1 MKTRKLRPES
11 SCQKPQSWQGA
22 DQGLK
27 PNWAAP
33 PSELLTLPTPGP
45 SSSGCTSES
54 HKWLPQEPCPDS
66 DLTCQDTAR
75 TGLNA
80 LLSDDSAVQSRLR
93 TNALVY
99 NSSSMRASIGLPW
112 RPHKNS
118 GPTHPEF
125 QNQQVWGGAG
135 EFASLASS
143 QWCWCCWPEDQCFGN
158 CCSGSKSYCCS

>member
-22 DQGLK
+22 DQELK

-80 LLSDDSAVQSRLR
+80 LLSGDSTVQSRLR

-99 NSSSMRASIGLPW
+99 SSSSMRASIGLPW
-112 RPHKNS
+112 SPHKNS

-135 EFASLASS
+135 KFASLASS
-143 QWCWCCWPEDQCFGN
+143 QGC
-158 CCSGSKSYCCS
+158 

>member
-11 SCQKPQSWQGA
+11 SCQKSQSWQGA

-80 LLSDDSAVQSRLR
+80 LLSGDSTVQSRLR

-143 QWCWCCWPEDQCFGN
+143 Q
-158 CCSGSKSYCCS
+158 

>member
-143 QWCWCCWPEDQCFGN
+143 Q
-158 CCSGSKSYCCS
+158 